1 MYNAKLLQKVK
12 AQATAERPKIAGYP
26 NLSRADLETVLWCIE
41 SGNTLNY
48 ATHITEQLYNDILK
62 DGA

>member
-1 MYNAKLLQKVK
+1 MNTKLLQKVMV
-12 AQATAERPKIAGYP
+12 QAAAERPKIAGYP
-26 NLSRADLETVLWCIE
+26 NLSRADIEMVLWCIE

-48 ATHITEQLYNDILK
+48 ATRITEQLYNDILK